1 MPRSIDLARQSLSLR
16 LARRGREQ
24 CARRAG
30 FGRFVAM
37 LLIALT
43 AGCKTANYNAATLPV
58 ELRASPAPPSAGINL
73 ERMAGAGVG
82 TSQIGPGDLVQI
94 TIVSGSGEERALP
107 IPARVA
113 QDGTVLVPLIGA
125 VPVGGVEPVAAEQRI
140 AAAAVE
146 RGIYR
151 QPHVTLVV
159 TEQAVN
165 RITVLGAVAKPG
177 VVELPRGSCD
187 LASAIA
193 AAGGLAKDASTRIEI
208 LHRGERSFLAEGPN
222 SPDGNAADAVTLASF
237 NTPSDTSTSQGVSR
251 LDLAQAGPAASQNR
265 RLDDRDVVMVM
276 PQEKQVIHVTG
287 LVAKP
292 NQFELPRNKDI
303 RVLDALAMAGGTN
316 SPVADKVFVIRQVPN
331 EAQPAVIKV
340 SIRAAKRH
348 GDENLLLAAGD
359 LVSVESTPATM
370 TVDTLTKFFRV
381 AFGVSGNMAAF

>member
-1 MPRSIDLARQSLSLR
+1 MPRSIDLARQESSSR
-16 LARRGREQ
+16 LAQRGREL
-24 CARRAG
+24 CAHRAAL
-30 FGRFVAM
+30 GRFVAM
-37 LLIALT
+37 LLIAST
-43 AGCKTANYNAATLPV
+43 AGCKTANYNAAELPV

-94 TIVSGSGEERALP
+94 TIVSGSGEERTVP

-113 QDGTVLVPLIGA
+113 QDGTVMVPLIGA

-146 RGIYR
+146 RRIYR

-159 TEQAVN
+159 TQQAVN
-165 RITVLGAVAKPG
+165 RVTVLGAVAKPG

-208 LHRGERSFLAEGPN
+208 LHRGERSFLADAPPNGDAAEGIK
-222 SPDGNAADAVTLASF
+222 LASYD
-237 NTPSDTSTSQGVSR
+237 TPSDMAASQNVSR

-276 PQEKQVIHVTG
+276 PQEKLVIHVTG

-303 RVLDALAMAGGTN
+303 RVLDALAMAGGT
-316 SPVADKVFVIRQVPN
+316 SSLVADKVFVIRQVPN

-340 SIRAAKRH
+340 SISAAKRH
-348 GDENLLLAAGD
+348 GEENLLLAAGD

-370 TVDTLTKFFRV
+370 TVDTLSKFFRV